1 MWLYLVHHGDA
12 VPSEVDARRPLSVEG
27 MRAVE
32 QLAEEAAARGVK
44 PAIIWHSGKLRARQ
58 TAEAFWRVCNPFA
71 EFTAVR
77 GLQPAD
83 MPQMLRDSLLG
94 ETRDVMVVGH
104 MPNLARVLALFT
116 TGADGEAPFP
126 AHGLVALD
134 GGPTAKTDERELWK
148 EGWRLACPQPEVLRT

>member
-1 MWLYLVHHGDA
+1 MRLYLVHHGEAIAAD
-12 VPSEVDARRPLSVEG
+12 VDARRPLSEPG
-27 MRAVE
+27 LRAVE
-32 QLAEEAAARGVK
+32 QLAEEAASRGVK
-44 PAIIWHSGKLRARQ
+44 PVAIWHSGKLRARQ
-58 TAEAFWRVCNPFA
+58 TAEAFWRICNPFA

-116 TGADGEAPFP
+116 TGADGDAPFP

-134 GGPTAKTDERELWK
+134 GGAAPKTDERELWT
-148 EGWRLACPQPEVLRT
+148 EGWRLACPQPEVIRT